1 MLLTNKK
8 DIHQQALN
16 WEAST
21 AIALH
26 QSEVRAWNITKIMT
40 LLAVLAIT
48 GLVFML
54 PFYKVIP
61 MTFLVDKVT
70 GEAQLVDT
78 TGYKPASLNEA
89 ADRHWVEEYVNT
101 RERYN
106 WMLLQSDYERTL
118 ALSAGDVL
126 KNYRAMFGHDNALD
140 KQLGNYTERRIHI
153 VSTTLPPGAQGTAI
167 IRYERTTRERGYD
180 TEIAGKYIASMTYVY
195 EKPSLLT
202 LQKDLDANPY
212 GFKVTGYVVDK
223 EEKGAAVAAPIIN
236 APQSLSPSANG
247 TSQGANGVSAQ

>member
-1 MLLTNKK
+1 MLFNNKK
-8 DIHQQALN
+8 DIHHQAIN

-21 AIALH
+21 TIAYQ
-26 QSEVRAWNITKIMT
+26 QSEARAWNIAKVSVLIGA
-40 LLAVLAIT
+40 LSLA

-54 PFYKVIP
+54 PFYKVVP

-78 TGYKPASLNEA
+78 TGYKPAILNEA

-118 ALSAGDVL
+118 ALSTGDVL
-126 KNYRAMFGHDNALD
+126 KNYRAMFGHENSLD

-153 VSTTLPPGAQGTAI
+153 VSTTLPPGAPGNAI
-167 IRYERTTRERGYD
+167 VRYERTTRERGYD
-180 TEIAGKYIASMTYVY
+180 TEIAGKYIASITYVY

-212 GFKVTGYVVDK
+212 GFKVTGYVIDR
-223 EEKGAAVAAPIIN
+223 EEKGVAVNPVPTINTLQAVNGVAA
-236 APQSLSPSANG
+236 Q
-247 TSQGANGVSAQ
+247 

>member
-1 MLLTNKK
+1 MLFNNKK

-26 QSEVRAWNITKIMT
+26 QSEARAWNITKIMT

-78 TGYKPASLNEA
+78 TNYKPATLNEA

-106 WMLLQSDYERTL
+106 CCLL
-118 ALSAGDVL
+118 
-126 KNYRAMFGHDNALD
+126 
-140 KQLGNYTERRIHI
+140 YTSRC
-153 VSTTLPPGAQGTAI
+153 V
-167 IRYERTTRERGYD
+167 
-180 TEIAGKYIASMTYVY
+180 
-195 EKPSLLT
+195 
-202 LQKDLDANPY
+202 
-212 GFKVTGYVVDK
+212 
-223 EEKGAAVAAPIIN
+223 
-236 APQSLSPSANG
+236 
-247 TSQGANGVSAQ
+247 